1 MRSDAF
7 RHGGDEASSN
17 GYFRLFK
24 VDKLEGVDA
33 GSTRFPGDI
42 VNFVDQFAYETLGLG
57 WRSAFVTHGQKFT
70 PRPTTRS
77 FN

>member
-1 MRSDAF
+1 VTAAIRRMDIFAFSSLINLGRVQTVGDDSQKCSARSKF
-7 RHGGDEASSN
+7 S
-17 GYFRLFK
+17 
-24 VDKLEGVDA
+24 
-33 GSTRFPGDI
+33 
-42 VNFVDQFAYETLGLG
+42 YETLGLR